1 MAARLGNKI
10 VFRCRTRAAV
20 PRLRRPLSSAPPLPL
35 CRQINWAFPAWA
47 PKAVAVTT
55 LSAAADL
62 RVGSPA
68 HSSGLPGLGGATGCD
83 PGHPL
88 YLGLSSGQSY
98 TKISLSFKVQS
109 PSLPRPR
116 PTWPLVRPNTSPPL
130 LLLSNT
136 VYRVWFE
143 LSNSPI
149 IALGAARGGV
159 WCPPSRLVVWA
170 RVYKTSPGGG
180 PLTAAP
186 PDSLVVC

>member
-20 PRLRRPLSSAPPLPL
+20 TRLRRPLSSAPPLPL

-47 PKAVAVTT
+47 PKAVTVTT

-130 LLLSNT
+130 LLLSNPFQT
-136 VYRVWFE
+136 EFGLNFRTRQ
-143 LSNSPI
+143 SSPSVRP
-149 IALGAARGGV
+149 GAGSGV
-159 WCPPSRLVVWA
+159 RL
-170 RVYKTSPGGG
+170 
-180 PLTAAP
+180 
-186 PDSLVVC
+186 PDSWSGPGYIRPLLEADLSLLLPRTPW

>member
-1 MAARLGNKI
+1 MGTAASGFLDQI
-10 VFRCRTRAAV
+10 EYAV
-20 PRLRRPLSSAPPLPL
+20 TRLRRPLTSAPPLPL
-35 CRQINWAFPAWA
+35 CRQTNWAYPFWA

-55 LSAAADL
+55 LPAAGDL

-88 YLGLSSGQSY
+88 YLGLSSSQSC
-98 TKISLSFKVQS
+98 TKISLSFNVQS
-109 PSLPRPR
+109 PPLPRPR
-116 PTWPLVRPNTSPPL
+116 PTWLLDRPYTSPPL
-130 LLLSNT
+130 LLLSNSF
-136 VYRVWFE
+136 YRVWFE

-170 RVYKTSPGGG
+170 GVYKTSPVGR

-186 PDSLVVC
+186 PDSLVVY